1 MEAPKEI
8 NIEVKEL
15 AEENERVIGPNFF
28 PVLIVLFAYFFL
40 LTKTRNDSEVL
51 IINIIFILFSA
62 VTTHN
67 IRLKNRCL
75 ITRLHVDK
83 DRIFIFYKVKND
95 PIIKCL
101 QGKSS
106 EFDISS
112 RRAQW
117 TGKNT
122 ILPYISIKFKGKN
135 IIKQFG
141 IGDWRKYDLE
151 QIVKD
156 INNIQNVDFW
166 VHPVTKFF
174 NNIKEYLSP
183 KLR

>member
-8 NIEVKEL
+8 NIEVKDFL
-15 AEENERVIGPNFF
+15 DYDERVIESRLICFLFNL
-28 PVLIVLFAYFFL
+28 VLYFL
-40 LTKTRNDSEVL
+40 LIATSKGSFEYKLTH
-51 IINIIFILFSA
+51 IIIFVSYGI
-62 VTTHN
+62 TDYN
-67 IRLKNRCL
+67 IRLKNRCF
-75 ITRLHVDK
+75 IHKLHVDK
-83 DRIFIFYKVKND
+83 ERIFIFYRVKND

-101 QGKSS
+101 QGNSS

-112 RRAQW
+112 RLAQW

-135 IIKQFG
+135 VIKQFG
-141 IGDWRKYDLE
+141 IGGWRKYDLE

-156 INNIQNVDFW
+156 INNIQNVAFW

-174 NNIKEYLSP
+174 RSIADYLSP